1 MLYVSSSPS
10 TSEPET
16 LILVLVSSSK
26 LTSDTVAS
34 IGASLTANILRLTL
48 ALDDSKL
55 SSTLKIKLSSP
66 L

>member
-34 IGASLTANILRLTL
+34 TGASLTGSIVNVTVAVSSSSPSLTV
-48 ALDDSKL
+48 KL
-55 SSTLKIKLSSP
+55 KLSSP